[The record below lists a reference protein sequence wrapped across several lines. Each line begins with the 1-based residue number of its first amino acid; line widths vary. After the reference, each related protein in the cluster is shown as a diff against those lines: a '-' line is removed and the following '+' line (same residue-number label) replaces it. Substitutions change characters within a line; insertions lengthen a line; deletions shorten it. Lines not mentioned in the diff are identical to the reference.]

1 MPDFISGKLYK
12 KTGIPGLPELL
23 ATQISGAELTSLL
36 LEVYHRRSQQID
48 PAALLRHYR
57 ENIYVQPADTDL
69 INSLKKELLILEYLK
84 DNEYTPL
91 ELSPVAQFGS
101 CSAVGTVSQHKI
113 ISALRHCEVMAD
125 ATNALALHIAN
136 LKQAGDSTDNL
147 LRFCT
152 IHRHTRSM
160 QLPRGK
166 GYTPHFKIACM
177 VAGGIDTGH
186 FSFELNNAAA
196 QLRHIFR
203 ILELAG
209 GITGSYCVIR
219 PRGGYSNGDELARS
233 LVKHLQSLFPSRV
246 SVDEQQPENNYYKG
260 FQYKVYIPTLV
271 EPIEIADGGM
281 VDWTQ
286 QMLSNKKQRCIIAGI
301 GLSLL
306 LKLNEGSLH

>member
-1 MPDFISGKLYK
+1 MADFISNKLFK
-12 KTGIPGLPELL
+12 KTGITNLPELL
-23 ATQISGAELTSLL
+23 SNEITSAELSSLL
-36 LEVYHRRSQQID
+36 LEVYHRRSKHID
-48 PAALLRHYR
+48 PAALLRHYQ
-57 ENIYVQPADTDL
+57 ENIYVQPADTDM
-69 INSLKKELLILEYLK
+69 ITSLEKELQILRYL
-84 DNEYTPL
+84 NAHEYTPV

-113 ISALRHCEVMAD
+113 ITALRHCEVMAD

-136 LKQAGDSTDNL
+136 LKQSDGSPDSL

-152 IHRHTRSM
+152 IHRHIRSM

-196 QLRHIFR
+196 QLQHIFR
-203 ILELAG
+203 ILELVG
-209 GITGSYCVIR
+209 GITDSYCVIR
-219 PRGGYSNGDELARS
+219 PRGGYNNGDELVRA
-233 LVKHLQSLFPSRV
+233 LAGYLQSLFPSRI
-246 SVDEQQPENNYYKG
+246 SVDEEQSENNYYKG
-260 FQYKVYIPTLV
+260 FQYKVYIRTTAAPL
-271 EPIEIADGGM
+271 EIADGGM

-286 QMLSNKKQRCIIAGI
+286 QLLSNRKQRCIIAGI

-306 LKLNEGSLH
+306 LKLSGT